1 MKVARP
7 DVPVVCAT
15 GDGGFLFAATELAT
29 AMQYGINTITVV
41 YDDGAYGNSNR
52 DQRERFH
59 GRELGTELRNPDFVK
74 FAESFGADA
83 VQLAMGDDVGP
94 ALRDALGNTRPSVIV
109 LPMDRLPSPF

>member
-1 MKVARP
+1 MKVAAP
-7 DVPVVCAT
+7 DVPVVSRT
-15 GDGGFLFAATELAT
+15 AT
-29 AMQYGINTITVV
+29 AGSCSRRPSSPPRCSTASTPSPSIFN
-41 YDDGAYGNSNR
+41 DGAYGNSNR

-59 GRELGTELRNPDFVK
+59 GREIGTALRNPDFVK

-83 VQLAMGDDVGP
+83 VQLAKGDDVGP